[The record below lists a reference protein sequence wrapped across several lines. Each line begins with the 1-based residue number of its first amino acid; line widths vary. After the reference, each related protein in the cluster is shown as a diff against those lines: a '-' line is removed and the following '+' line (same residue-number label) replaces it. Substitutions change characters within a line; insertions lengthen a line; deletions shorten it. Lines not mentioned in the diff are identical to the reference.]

1 MKPKRNRLSNIQ
13 WSSRK
18 FYLTTILIFILG
30 LLLGLTII
38 LAVPML
44 SHRAALLRISE
55 ERGRSFLLESDT
67 YDRPSFGMDSY
78 IYTEKG
84 NLIYSARET
93 FLKNTVQSDLAGM
106 VPAVLN
112 RMKLYTIKVLPWGE
126 NNRSGQIICIIA
138 GTAITDGSS
147 GARYASFLIRDLK
160 DLDITLPTFVGL
172 YAILFISAIILIRN
186 VSKQHKNLLNIQ
198 RDLVSNV
205 GHELKTPI
213 TSIKAIAEMIN
224 DGMIKDETELRRY
237 TSYILDEAD
246 RLDDLVREI
255 LELSKL
261 QNDKLELKKENCSAE
276 DIFTPVIDRFKMMA
290 ADMGITLDASG
301 LQADQIPTLYTDP
314 NHIARVLGILLEN
327 SVKFTGTG
335 GTIRVS
341 SDIQNIQ
348 TVFCVSD
355 NGPGIAQE
363 DLDRIFERFYKGD
376 LTHNTQGSG
385 LGLAIASETLK
396 GLNEKIWVESALGK
410 GAAFYFTV
418 SHK

>member
-1 MKPKRNRLSNIQ
+1 MKPKRNRLSNIP
-13 WSSRK
+13 WSSKR
-18 FYLTTILIFILG
+18 FYLTTILIFISG

-38 LAVPML
+38 LAVPTL
-44 SHRAALLRISE
+44 SHRAALLMISE

-84 NLIYSARET
+84 VLIYSARET
-93 FLKNTVQSDLAGM
+93 FLKNAVQSDLAGM

-112 RMKLYTIKVLPWGE
+112 RMKLYTVRVLPWGE

-160 DLDITLPTFVGL
+160 DLDIILPTFVGL

-276 DIFTPVIDRFKMMA
+276 DVFTPVIDRFKMMA

>member
-84 NLIYSARET
+84 VLIYSARET
-93 FLKNTVQSDLAGM
+93 FLKNTVQSDLADM

>member
-93 FLKNTVQSDLAGM
+93 FLKNTVQSDLADM